1 MGFLNVLLRV
11 VAFLPGFISGAESI
25 FGSGTGKTKQE
36 SVVSII
42 GLIFTGAESISRKDI
57 VDNDKFQ
64 SGLKKAIDG
73 VVEMLNASI
82 WYKR

>member
-1 MGFLNVLLRV
+1 MAFLSKLLKV
-11 VAFLPGFISGAESI
+11 IAFLPALITGIEPI
-25 FGSGTGKTKQE
+25 YGSGTGKIKQD
-36 SVVSII
+36 SVI
-42 GLIFTGAESISRKDI
+42 GLVMTILGSVEAISAKDI
-57 VDNDKFQ
+57 ADNDKFQ